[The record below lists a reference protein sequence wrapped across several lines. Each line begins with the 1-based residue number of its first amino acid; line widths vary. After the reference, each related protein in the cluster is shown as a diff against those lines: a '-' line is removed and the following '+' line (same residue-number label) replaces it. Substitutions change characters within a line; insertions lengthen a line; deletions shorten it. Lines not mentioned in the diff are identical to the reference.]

1 MLGMFATWKTPVKFA
16 PTACMK
22 KSEHNWTDFYE
33 NFQSGF
39 ALKFVQAILI
49 FIYISDLTTT
59 LPKTFYFL
67 TIITYSTKFFLS

>member
-1 MLGMFATWKTPVKFA
+1 
-16 PTACMK
+16 MK